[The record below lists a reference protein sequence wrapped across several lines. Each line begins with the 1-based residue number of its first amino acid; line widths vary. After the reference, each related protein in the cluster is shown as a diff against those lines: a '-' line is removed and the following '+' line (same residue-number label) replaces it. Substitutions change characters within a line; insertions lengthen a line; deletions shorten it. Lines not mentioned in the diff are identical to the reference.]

1 MRTRWSCGSS
11 TTISPSGPTE
21 TCQTTEKSSAIAS
34 SRRSSTSSQ
43 SASVESLSAS
53 SNRGGSSLVPAQA
66 GRRWCPDQ
74 DDGRDASR
82 VDPHNTAP
90 DHSCVTVPS
99 PGPSRHRDERP
110 DRLTPSMGPVAALL
124 QRWSARRRRA
134 ASRRRRGPRRRR
146 MPADLH
152 VSGPPCPGPSISGR
166 KPRGSPEHDSPTGR
180 RQLGMSRRVSSPI
193 TDAKYPTA
201 ANCGRVVALLRRD
214 HHC

>member
-99 PGPSRHRDERP
+99 PGPSRQPGREA
-110 DRLTPSMGPVAALL
+110 G
-124 QRWSARRRRA
+124 
-134 ASRRRRGPRRRR
+134 
-146 MPADLH
+146 PADSKHGARGRLAATM
-152 VSGPPCPGPSISGR
+152 VCPTPARSFQATSRSAPPPNASGPTREWTALSGSVHFR
-166 KPRGSPEHDSPTGR
+166 PKTSG
-180 RQLGMSRRVSSPI
+180 L
-193 TDAKYPTA
+193 A
-201 ANCGRVVALLRRD
+201 
-214 HHC
+214 